1 MNKASLLIVEDDGI
15 LAAHL
20 QTTLDRLGYTTFGP
34 VATGEEAVLLAR
46 EHGPE
51 LILMDIELAGQQ
63 NGIEAAKEIGS
74 WSDIPV
80 LFLTG
85 FSQEPL
91 LEQAKHAAPYG
102 YLIKP
107 VAERELVAA
116 ITMALQRHNLNRE
129 LSHSREALAES
140 EARYRHLFANSPL
153 GIFRSTLEGTV
164 IEANPALLHFFGFK
178 DPSAFP
184 PMPLEIGQQLQ
195 CDQERYQEL
204 IATLQQ
210 QKTVQNYELRIL
222 KQDGKEG
229 WLALSATLSLEPEH
243 PQASPTPVIDGFATD
258 ITEKKQLANLQD
270 FLAQARS
277 GYDEDSFFQGLVAY
291 LAKHLEMYFVCVS
304 QLKGKPSLAQTVA
317 AWREDKLVDNF
328 TYSLENTP
336 CMDAV
341 DEKIC
346 CHAEAVTKQ
355 YPNAPLLRECNAESY
370 LGISLFDH
378 TGQPI
383 GLISAVG
390 KTPLNNLPL
399 AQNILRMVAA
409 RAAGELERQ
418 MAEKKLQTTLQR
430 FQIMLTSLYP
440 GILVVS
446 DAGRVEFVNPAF
458 CQLFEIDEAEDPP
471 VGCLPDELL
480 EKMVKVAENKSEF
493 LDRIEAILASREPI
507 RDEAIPITGDRTY
520 QRDFVPIII
529 DGRQYGRLWLY
540 DNITNQRRAEKALRE
555 SEQRLRNYFE
565 LGLIGMAK
573 LSTDRHFLHFNN
585 RLCEILGYTQEELP
599 LRNWDE
605 LTHPDDLA
613 KDQSRFARIE
623 RLETDIFHTEKRFIS
638 KEGKIIHTEVM
649 ARGVCTDTGRVDH
662 YVAMFQDI
670 TTRKHTEEKTKEL
683 RTQLLQSQKLEA
695 IGTLAG
701 GIAHD
706 FNNILAAVIGY
717 TDMAKEMTQ
726 PGTPLDRDLDQVLKA
741 GHRAK
746 DLVRQIL
753 VFSRQS
759 ETEPINLMPA
769 NIVKEVIKLLRPTLP
784 STIAIKQQISPKA
797 GPIHMDPTQLH
808 QILMNICTNAFHA
821 MEENGGTLAISL
833 RNVTFTTKDLPN
845 TLQAKPGS
853 YVELLVGDTGSGI
866 PASIRDRIFDPFF
879 TTKDL
884 GKGTGMGLS
893 IVHGIVTGYNG
904 FIHLHSTPGEGTT
917 FQIYLPLATI
927 SEQENGTAPPPIPGG
942 NEHILFVDD
951 EEVLVDM
958 VQNILERLGYQVSVR
973 TNGIDALATFRD
985 NPDRFDL
992 IITDQ
997 TMPGMTGTELAQRIL
1012 TLKPEMPII
1021 LCTGYST
1028 LISEEE
1034 AKAHGIREFA
1044 MKPLTKMD
1052 LALLIRQAL
1061 PPVQS

>member
-1 MNKASLLIVEDDGI
+1 MIKASLLIVEDDGI

-20 QTTLDRLGYTTFGP
+20 QTTLDRLGHTILGP
-34 VATGEEAVLLAR
+34 VATGEEAILLAQ
-46 EHGPE
+46 EHSPD
-51 LILMDIELAGQQ
+51 LVLMDIELAGEQ
-63 NGIEAAKEIGS
+63 NGIEAAKEINRC
-74 WSDIPV
+74 SDIPI

-85 FSQEPL
+85 FSQESL
-91 LEQAKHAAPYG
+91 LEQAKDAAPYG

-107 VAERELVAA
+107 VAERELAAA
-116 ITMALQRHNLNRE
+116 ITMALQRHTLNRE
-129 LSHSREALAES
+129 LLTSRQALAES
-140 EARYRHLFANSPL
+140 EARYRHLFANSPM
-153 GIFRSTLEGTV
+153 GIFRCTLEGTL
-164 IEANPALLHFFGFK
+164 IEANPALLHFLGFE
-178 DPSAFP
+178 DPASLP
-184 PMPLEIGQQLQ
+184 PMPLALDSGLKAATKSYRDFIE
-195 CDQERYQEL
+195 
-204 IATLQQ
+204 TLQL
-210 QKTVQNYELRIL
+210 QKTVQNYELQIE
-222 KQDGKEG
+222 KQNGKEG
-229 WLALSATLSLEPEH
+229 WLALSATLSPTQDQH
-243 PQASPTPVIDGFATD
+243 QAVIDGFATD

-270 FLAQARS
+270 FLAQART
-277 GYDEDSFFQGLVAY
+277 GYDEDSFFPGLVAY
-291 LAKHLEMYFVCVS
+291 MAKHLEMYFVCVS
-304 QLKGKPSLAQTVA
+304 QLEATSAQATTVA
-317 AWREDKLVDNF
+317 AWRGGKLVENF
-328 TYSLENTP
+328 TYSLEDTP
-336 CMDAV
+336 CMDTV
-341 DEKIC
+341 EKEIC
-346 CHAEAVTKQ
+346 FHTEAVAKQ
-355 YPNAPLLRECNAESY
+355 YPNAPLLRECAAESY

-378 TGQPI
+378 NGHPI

-390 KTPLNNLPL
+390 KTPLTNLSL
-399 AQNILRMVAA
+399 AGNILRMAAA

-418 MAEKKLQTTLQR
+418 MAEKKLQTTLTR

-458 CQLFEIDEAEDPP
+458 CQLFELNEAEDQPI
-471 VGCLPDELL
+471 GSLPEELL
-480 EKMVKVAENKSEF
+480 DKMIKVAENKPEF
-493 LDRIEAILASREPI
+493 LARIKAILASREPI
-507 RDEAIPITGDRTY
+507 RDEAIPITGNRTY

-540 DNITNQRRAEKALRE
+540 DDITKQCRAEQALRE

-573 LSTDRHFLHFNN
+573 LSTDRHFLHYNN
-585 RLCEILGYTQEELP
+585 RLCEILGYSEEELA
-599 LRNWDE
+599 LKSWDE

-623 RLETDIFHTEKRFIS
+623 LSETDIFHTEKRFLT
-638 KEGKIIHTEVM
+638 KEGKIVHTEVI
-649 ARGVCTDTGRVDH
+649 ARGVCTENGAVDH

-670 TTRKHTEEKTKEL
+670 TTRKHTEEKTKTL

-726 PGTPLDRDLDQVLKA
+726 SGTPLARDLDQVLRA

-769 NIVKEVIKLLRPTLP
+769 NIVKEVIKLLRPSLP
-784 STIAIKQQISPKA
+784 STIEIKQKISPKA

-808 QILMNICTNAFHA
+808 QILMNTCTNAFHA
-821 MEENGGTLAISL
+821 MEEHGGTLAISL
-833 RNVTFTTKDLPN
+833 RNVTFTPKDLPN
-845 TLQAKPGS
+845 SLQAKPGS
-853 YVELLVGDTGSGI
+853 YVELLIGDTGCGI

-904 FIHLHSTPGEGTT
+904 FIHLNSTPGEGTT
-917 FQIYLPLATI
+917 FQIYLPLTAI
-927 SEQENGTAPPPIPGG
+927 SEKSNGATDTPIPGG
-942 NEHILFVDD
+942 TEHILFVDD

-958 VQNILERLGYQVSVR
+958 VQNMLERLGYRVSVR
-973 TNGIDALATFRD
+973 TNGTDALAAFRD
-985 NPDRFDL
+985 DPDRFDL

-1012 TLKPEMPII
+1012 ALQPEMPII

-1044 MKPLTKMD
+1044 LKPLTKKD
-1052 LALLIRQAL
+1052 LALLIRQVL
-1061 PPVQS
+1061 SPGQS